1 VIAPETTYWDIVKTQ
16 FRKHRTA
23 VWGLRILVFLFV
35 LATVAPVLATSSPFA
50 IKVGAEGSWEFPW
63 FRDLFNQNRW
73 RGGVDLFFNLTLLF
87 LVPTVLVWFALP
99 RVRRASMTVLSLLLL
114 YCFASVELPDSIV
127 ESETG
132 KYVFLPQH
140 LLRQRRPKEDHLDT
154 RRVKLDLILAD
165 QKIGRFERKLQGATA
180 QLEAVT
186 EKLATPDLA
195 QDDRWNLEA
204 EKAVAEADLQ
214 TGEREL
220 RKWRKRKEKAEEA
233 ERDPKRQVTA
243 IMPPIG
249 FHHDDND
256 EERITQPPSFSGWG
270 SSHFL
275 GTDNNGRDVA
285 ARMLYGTRISLTI
298 GVLAVAIYC
307 TIGTILGAL
316 MGFFGGVVDM
326 LLMRLVE
333 ILICFPTLA
342 FIMIIV
348 AVFQTR
354 SIFLIMVA
362 IALIRWT
369 TVARL
374 IRGQFLQ
381 ERSQDYVAAA
391 QALGIPTRR
400 IVFKHVLPNAIHPM
414 FVAATFGVA
423 AAILVESGLAFL
435 GLGDPEVPSWGQIML
450 EGRSSQA
457 SWLIL
462 SPGVAIFL
470 TVTVLNLVGE
480 GLRDALDPKL
490 RQ

>member
-1 VIAPETTYWDIVKTQ
+1 VIAPETTYWEIVKTQ

-23 VWGLRILVFLFV
+23 VWGARIVLFLFF
-35 LATVAPVLATSSPFA
+35 LATIAPLLATSSPFA
-50 IKVGAEGSWEFPW
+50 IKIGEKGSWDIPW
-63 FRDLFNQNRW
+63 FRDLLNQNRW
-73 RGGVDLFFNLTLLF
+73 RSGVDLFFNLALVF
-87 LVPTVLVWFALP
+87 LVPTVLIWFALP
-99 RVRRASMTVLSLLLL
+99 RVRRASMAVIFVLFL
-114 YCFASVELPDSIV
+114 YCFASIVLP
-127 ESETG
+127 ESLVTSEVG
-132 KYVFLPQH
+132 KYAFIPQH
-140 LLRQRRPKEDHLDT
+140 VLRQKRQKDDHLAARAVT
-154 RRVKLDLILAD
+154 LDRILAD
-165 QKIGRFERKLQGATA
+165 QKIARFEKKIEEANALLA
-180 QLEAVT
+180 AVT
-186 EKLATPDLA
+186 GELAEPDLA
-195 QDDRWNLEA
+195 QDRRWNLDA
-204 EKAVAEADLQ
+204 EKAVAESEYE
-214 TGEREL
+214 TGRREL
-220 RKWRKRKEKAEEA
+220 RKWREKKARAEQMA
-233 ERDPKRQVTA
+233 ADPARQVTA

-256 EERITQPPSFSGWG
+256 EERITEGPSISGWG
-270 SSHFL
+270 TSHFL

-298 GVLAVAIYC
+298 GVIAVTIYC

-316 MGFFGGVVDM
+316 MGYFGGWVDI

-333 ILICFPTLA
+333 ILICFPTLP

-348 AVFQTR
+348 AVFQSR

-362 IALIRWT
+362 IAVIRWT

-381 ERSQDYVAAA
+381 ERAQDYVTAA
-391 QALGIPTRR
+391 QAQGIPTRR

-457 SWLIL
+457 THLIL